1 MITELICLWQSI
13 CCKQIFPFFCIYL
26 KFIYICNEYKFTMN
40 TIITK
45 EQVIDRLNQFGIKPS
60 IQRIAIL
67 KYLLEHRT
75 HPAIDEIYEALS
87 KKMITLSKTTIYN
100 TLQLLES
107 KGAILSILI
116 DDKMVHYDGYPEPH
130 AHFMCN
136 NCRKIF
142 DIEQKFEYPTN
153 NTTLKKF
160 KVSEVQIYYKGIC
173 NLCLTK

>member
-1 MITELICLWQSI
+1 
-13 CCKQIFPFFCIYL
+13 
-26 KFIYICNEYKFTMN
+26 MN
-40 TIITK
+40 TEISNK
-45 EQVIDRLNQFGIKPS
+45 QVIDRLAQFGIKPS
-60 IQRIAIL
+60 MQRIAIL

-75 HPAIDEIYEALS
+75 HPAIDEIYDSLS
-87 KKMITLSKTTIYN
+87 KEMVTLSKTTIYN

-107 KGAILSILI
+107 KGAILSIII
-116 DDKMVHYDGYPEPH
+116 DNKMVHYDGYPEQH

-136 NCRKIF
+136 SCRKIF

-153 NTTLKKF
+153 NTTLEKF